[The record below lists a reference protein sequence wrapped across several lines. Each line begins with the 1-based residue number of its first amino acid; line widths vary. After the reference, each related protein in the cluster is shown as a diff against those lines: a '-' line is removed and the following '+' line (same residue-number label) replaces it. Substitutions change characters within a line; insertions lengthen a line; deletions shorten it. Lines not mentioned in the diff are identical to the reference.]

1 VAVSLASVVYAQGG
15 NRGRRNYNPAT
26 ETTLTGTVETV
37 NNVPS
42 SGRGGGG
49 LHLIL
54 AVPTGSIEVH
64 VGPASFVSSKSV
76 TFTKGDA
83 LTVVG
88 SKVTMAGQ
96 EVVIARE
103 IKKGDQVLTL
113 RDAKAFSNVVRTRRS
128 KSLTRYECWSRVSR
142 HRPSQR
148 RRLTRYNSPE
158 N

>member
-1 VAVSLASVVYAQGG
+1 MRILKLLSVTIVIVGLASAVYAQGG
-15 NRGRRNYNPAT
+15 MRGGGNYNPAT
-26 ETTLTGTVETV
+26 ETTLTGTVDSV

-54 AVPTGSIEVH
+54 AVPTGPIEVH
-64 VGPASFVSSKSV
+64 VGPASFVSSKNV
-76 TFTKGDA
+76 TFTKGDG

-113 RDAKAFSNVVRTRRS
+113 RDTKGYPLWSGRGGRS
-128 KSLTRYECWSRVSR
+128 R
-142 HRPSQR
+142 
-148 RRLTRYNSPE
+148 
-158 N
+158 